1 VNEPVGMLEEPG
13 NVDVESRL
21 VCTYVVE
28 AKVSIKGRVV
38 SMGAVEAV
46 VRVRGMDCAELS
58 AVAT

>member
-13 NVDVESRL
+13 NVDVKSRL